1 VRIQDLGVGLGDVMQ
16 VVSQPVSWVHNTEA
30 TIHSIA
36 GAGVQEPIEAKE
48 VKI

>member
-1 VRIQDLGVGLGDVMQ
+1 VKIQDSEVELGGETIR
-16 VVSQPVSWVHNTEA
+16 VSQLVLWVHSTEV

>member
-1 VRIQDLGVGLGDVMQ
+1 
-16 VVSQPVSWVHNTEA
+16 VHSTEA